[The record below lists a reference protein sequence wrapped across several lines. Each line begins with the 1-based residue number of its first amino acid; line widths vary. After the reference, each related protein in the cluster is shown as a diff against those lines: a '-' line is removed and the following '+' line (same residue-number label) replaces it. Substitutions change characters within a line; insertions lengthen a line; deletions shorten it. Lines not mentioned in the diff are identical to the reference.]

1 MEYIYASMLLHSARK
16 PITEEGIKNILKAA
30 DIEVDDIK
38 VKALVAALREVNIDD
53 VIKSAVLPAV
63 APAVSQATTT
73 ATTTTEERK
82 EEKEKEKKEEVTEET
97 MAEGLGA
104 LFG

>member
-16 PITEEGIKNILKAA
+16 PITEESIKNILKAA
-30 DIEVDDIK
+30 DIEADDIK
-38 VKALVAALREVNIDD
+38 VKALVAALKEVNIDD
-53 VIKSAVLPAV
+53 IIKSATLSV
-63 APAVSQATTT
+63 AAPVVTQATTE
-73 ATTTTEERK
+73 ATTRVEEKK
-82 EEKEKEKKEEVTEET
+82 EEKEEKKEEVEET

>member
-1 MEYIYASMLLHSARK
+1 MLLHSARK
-16 PITEEGIKNILKAA
+16 PITEENIRNILKAA

-53 VIKSAVLPAV
+53 VIKSTALPA
-63 APAVSQATTT
+63 AVPTITQAATVTT
-73 ATTTTEERK
+73 APK
-82 EEKEKEKKEEVTEET
+82 EEKEEKEEKKKEEAEEV

>member
-16 PITEEGIKNILKAA
+16 PITEEGIKNILRAA

-38 VKALVAALREVNIDD
+38 IKALVAALKEVNIDD
-53 VIKSAVLPAV
+53 VIKSTVLPAV
-63 APAVSQATTT
+63 TPAVAQATVA
-73 ATTTTEERK
+73 ATTTTEEKK
-82 EEKEKEKKEEVTEET
+82 EGKEEKKEEVTEET

>member
-16 PITEEGIKNILKAA
+16 PITEESIRNILKAA

-38 VKALVAALREVNIDD
+38 VKALVAALKEVNIDD
-53 VIKSAVLPAV
+53 VIKSTVLPV
-63 APAVSQATTT
+63 APTVTQTATVT
-73 ATTTTEERK
+73 ATTTEEK
-82 EEKEKEKKEEVTEET
+82 EEKEEKKEEKAEEV

>member
-16 PITEEGIKNILKAA
+16 PITEENIRNILKAA

-53 VIKSAVLPAV
+53 IIKSTTLPAAVPTV
-63 APAVSQATTT
+63 AQAATVTTT
-73 ATTTTEERK
+73 VK
-82 EEKEKEKKEEVTEET
+82 EEKEEKEEKKKEEAEEV